1 MKKKI
6 RLFISITIMLFLI
19 CGVNIS
25 SVKAENR
32 VIKVGYISYPGFIQK
47 TDNGT
52 YEGYGVEYLNEI
64 AKYNNWTYEFVENTW
79 EKTLKNLKD
88 GKIDIICQAQKTAE
102 REKNYIFSNYSVGS
116 EFTVVYSNIKSDI
129 YYKDFEGMNNKKVGM
144 LKDGY

>member
-88 GKIDIICQAQKTAE
+88 GKNRHNLSGTENGGK
-102 REKNYIFSNYSVGS
+102 REKLYFL
-116 EFTVVYSNIKSDI
+116 ELFCR
-129 YYKDFEGMNNKKVGM
+129 
-144 LKDGY
+144 

>member
-6 RLFISITIMLFLI
+6 RFFISITIMLFLI

-102 REKNYIFSNYSVGS
+102 REKNYIF
-116 EFTVVYSNIKSDI
+116 
-129 YYKDFEGMNNKKVGM
+129 
-144 LKDGY
+144 